1 MLQSSIGKRNP
12 IILYLIMIFL
22 SAQTGYTQEVT
33 PDSKIVMVTGTGNIV
48 QNDVAIAREEAISES
63 LITAVGLVMS
73 DVTPS
78 DILVPNFQ
86 SLNEILYSH
95 RDSFINGYRV
105 LTEIKYKNRYR
116 VLVQARVSVSKIRE
130 QLMGIGIMAGEI
142 KKPKV
147 LLMIAEQNVT
157 DIAPHFWWSRDL
169 PEIKSKAE
177 AVLSEIFPQKGF
189 IILRHPNP
197 SAYSEISDLSL
208 QTSEPDQNTILHLA
222 KLVKA
227 DIVITGRAFAEQTS
241 NTMGEDIRSFK
252 GTFLAGAI
260 RISGEDEIGK
270 TYQTTITV
278 NTNEIF
284 GGLEAIS
291 QAASLAGEDLAVQI
305 SSAYTKKRNEQ
316 SIIKIVVQGT
326 RILSNFVKFRRA
338 LSSLEHVGEIR
349 SSEMKSNEATL
360 NVSYGDDIHKLAES
374 LMVKSF
380 DSFGINISQVLPDQ
394 LTITLI
400 PIDKI
405 EDAKAPVATFET
417 NEMQE

>member
-1 MLQSSIGKRNP
+1 MS
-12 IILYLIMIFL
+12 LIVICL
-22 SAQTGYTQEVT
+22 SVQTGYSQEAT

-48 QNDVAIAREEAISES
+48 QNDVSTAREEAIAES

-73 DVTPS
+73 DMTPS

-116 VLVQARVSVSKIRE
+116 VLVQARISVSKIRE

-157 DIAPHFWWSRDL
+157 DIAPHFWWSGKA
-169 PEIKSKAE
+169 PGMQSKAE
-177 AVLSEIFPQKGF
+177 VVLSEIFPHKGF
-189 IILRHPNP
+189 IVVQHPDL
-197 SAYSEISDLSL
+197 SAYSETRNLSL
-208 QTSEPDQNTILHLA
+208 YTSEPDRNTILHLA
-222 KLVKA
+222 NLAQA

-241 NTMGEDIRSFK
+241 NTMGADIRSFK
-252 GTFLAGAI
+252 GTLQVRAI

-270 TYQTTITV
+270 SYQTTITV

-305 SSAYTKKRNEQ
+305 TSAYTKKRNEQ
-316 SIIKIVVQGT
+316 SNIKLVVEGT
-326 RILSNFVKFRRA
+326 RVLSNFVKFRRA
-338 LSSLEHVGEIR
+338 LSSIDHVGEIR

-360 NVSYGDDIHKLAES
+360 DVAYGDDINKLAES
-374 LMVKSF
+374 LMMKSF

-405 EDAKAPVATFET
+405 EDAKAPVSTFET
-417 NEMQE
+417 NEIQE